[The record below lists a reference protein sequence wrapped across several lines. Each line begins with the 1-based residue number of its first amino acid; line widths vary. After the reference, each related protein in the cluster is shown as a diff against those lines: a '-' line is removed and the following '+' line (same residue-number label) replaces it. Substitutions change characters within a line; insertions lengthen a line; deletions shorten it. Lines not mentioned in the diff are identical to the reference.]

1 MDATLSLQGRRR
13 RIGPRYWNRPRRL
26 LDRLRIVRIIAL
38 RRRVSRR
45 LRLARLLYLIL
56 SPSTPVGGH

>member
-1 MDATLSLQGRRR
+1 MDATLSLQGCRRR
-13 RIGPRYWNRPRRL
+13 LGPRHWNWPRRL
-26 LDRLRIVRIIAL
+26 LDRLRIIRIIAL

-56 SPSTPVGGH
+56 SPSTTVGGH